1 MIELPLLL
9 VGGLLGSGHCVGMC
23 GAFAVAIGW
32 DASRPS
38 VNLVRQSVYSLGRC
52 CTYAFLGA
60 TAGFGGQWL
69 QQRLGT
75 LTSLQSVLSLVAAT
89 VLILMGLA
97 TSGLLPSSDRWLQKL
112 AACPAVGQ
120 FRTLLKSKRLAN
132 VFVAGLA
139 TGFLPCGLVYGVL
152 ALALSSGSL
161 LQGAGMMAAF
171 GLGTVPLM
179 LVVGLS
185 GSTLSL
191 DWRKRL
197 LRVAA
202 VCLVGAGVLTGARG
216 LADLTSSADDG
227 PPDCPFCADESP
239 AAASSETETDSE

>member
-9 VGGLLGSGHCVGMC
+9 MGGLLGSGHCVGMC

-38 VNLVRQSVYSLGRC
+38 VNLLRQTVYSIGRC

-60 TAGFGGQWL
+60 AAGFGGQWMQL
-69 QQRLGT
+69 RLGA
-75 LTSLQSVLSLVAAT
+75 LTSVQAILSLVAAA

-120 FRTLLKSKRLAN
+120 FRSLLKSRRLVN

-171 GLGTVPLM
+171 GLGTIPLM

-191 DWRKRL
+191 EMRKRL

-202 VCLVGAGVLTGARG
+202 VSLVGAGVLTGARG
-216 LADLTSSADDG
+216 LADLTSPSDSE
-227 PPDCPFCADESP
+227 PLSCPFCADEP
-239 AAASSETETDSE
+239 AVLR

>member
-9 VGGLLGSGHCVGMC
+9 MGGLLGSGHCVGMC
-23 GAFAVAIGW
+23 GAFAIAIGW
-32 DASRPS
+32 DASRPM

-52 CTYAFLGA
+52 CTYSFLGA
-60 TAGFGGQWL
+60 VAGFGGQWM
-69 QQRLGT
+69 QQRLGA
-75 LTSLQSVLSLVAAT
+75 LTSVQAVLLLVAAA

-97 TSGLLPSSDRWLQKL
+97 TSGLLPSSDRWLSKL

-120 FRTLLKSKRLAN
+120 FRELLKSRRLAN

-161 LQGAGMMAAF
+161 VQGAAMMGAF
-171 GLGTVPLM
+171 GLGTIPLM
-179 LVVGLS
+179 VVVGLS

-191 DWRKRL
+191 AMRTRL

-202 VCLVGAGVLTGARG
+202 ICLVGAGVLTGARG
-216 LADLTSSADDG
+216 LADLTSPSDSE
-227 PPDCPFCADESP
+227 PPPCPFCADES
-239 AAASSETETDSE
+239 AAVR